1 MSRQNSSSTSPYLA
15 SIPSRSATPSPS
27 PRPNNQAS
35 YFPQDNSAN
44 TPLLSPPDRSPR
56 AGPIRLPSQPTSR
69 WATQWQS
76 VKDWVNVN
84 QGLVL
89 IALAQGC
96 FAAMNSSVK
105 FLQSEEQGGGL
116 PTLQLVAIRMT
127 ITFIGCISYLYFS
140 NDPDWLLGPQ
150 EVRKLLALRGFI
162 GFFGLTGMYQSLQYL
177 SLSDATTLGFLS
189 PTCTALLGAML
200 LNEKFTRKEFIAGLV
215 SLFGVILIARP
226 TAIFGSAAYPST
238 GLPVSPEGG
247 VAGSRTNW
255 GNIPTPGGGR
265 GEPTPAQRV
274 QAVLFALM
282 GVCGSSGAY
291 TAIRAIGKRAKS
303 FHSISYFSFYCVVVS
318 IVGMIVLRE
327 PLVFPRTV
335 IGWCLILLIGVF
347 GLGAQ
352 LLVTM
357 GLQRE
362 KAGRGSLAM
371 YTQLLFATVIERVI
385 FHTRTSFL
393 SVLGTIIILGA
404 ALWVAFSKQ
413 DKPPADIENRLER
426 DTIIGSGMNTP
437 EIVDGGQ
444 VPLSRSLGRARGAST
459 GFLVSGD
466 ATLPSSSSR
475 VRRPSMSKEGLMD
488 REALATPD
496 ALLPRPPRRQSS
508 TKSVKSMYSVRG
520 NGKQKQGAQ
529 EPLGHSASGS

>member
-1 MSRQNSSSTSPYLA
+1 MSCRNSFSTSPYLA
-15 SIPSRSATPSPS
+15 PIPSRSVTPLHS

-35 YFPQDNSAN
+35 YFPQENGVSHAITFTFRPFSTVGAD
-44 TPLLSPPDRSPR
+44 TPRVTADVEMGTAVEKR
-56 AGPIRLPSQPTSR
+56 
-69 WATQWQS
+69 
-76 VKDWVNVN
+76 
-84 QGLVL
+84 QGL
-89 IALAQGC
+89 GP
-96 FAAMNSSVK
+96 AMNSSVK

-140 NDPDWLLGPQ
+140 HDPDWLLGPQ

-162 GFFGLTGMYQSLQYL
+162 GYQSLQYL

-200 LNEKFTRKEFIAGLV
+200 LNEKFTRREFIAGLV

-226 TAIFGSAAYPST
+226 TAIFGSVAYPST

-247 VAGSRTNW
+247 VGGSRTNW
-255 GNIPTPGGGR
+255 GNIPTSGGGR

-274 QAVLFALM
+274 QAVMFALM

-318 IVGMIVLRE
+318 VVGMIVLRE

-393 SVLGTIIILGA
+393 SVLGTIIILSA

-413 DKPPADIENRLER
+413 DKPPSDVENRPDR
-426 DTIIGSGMNTP
+426 DVLISSGMNTP
-437 EIVDGGQ
+437 DIVDGGQ

-459 GFLVSGD
+459 GIMFSDSNAV
-466 ATLPSSSSR
+466 PSSSR
-475 VRRPSMSKEGLMD
+475 VRRSSMSKEGLMD
-488 REALATPD
+488 RETPATPD
-496 ALLPRPPRRQSS
+496 ALLPRLPRRQSS
-508 TKSVKSMYSVRG
+508 TKSVRSVYGVRG
-520 NGKQKQGAQ
+520 NGKQKQEAQ
-529 EPLGHSASGS
+529 ELMGRETSGS